1 MKLIIEFEQTKIT
14 LSVGSEGVT
23 IDAPD
28 PVEQET
34 RQTTLSEAQW
44 AAYAQ
49 GREDEREE
57 HECEM
62 CGFRKNQDWI
72 DKPIQHGIGEHTRE
86 DMIRSGIA
94 QEIVDASTVPQVLA
108 FEGMSEVPRFK
119 DLIALEAE
127 YAEHH
132 TDTEGR
138 SLGDILGE
146 KNLPPKVDPVTGDIA
161 GWVKTYRTER
171 RKRAIEAQPRAVCVS
186 TCCGTEGARTRD
198 GSCWGCR

>member
-1 MKLIIEFEQTKIT
+1 MKLTIEFEQTRIT

-28 PVEQET
+28 PVEQES

-44 AAYAQ
+44 AAYSR
-49 GREDEREE
+49 GRDDEREE

-62 CGFRKNQDWI
+62 CGFRKNEDLG
-72 DKPIQHGIGEHTRE
+72 PIEPLGE
-86 DMIRSGIA
+86 
-94 QEIVDASTVPQVLA
+94 
-108 FEGMSEVPRFK
+108 FPRFK
-119 DLIALEAE
+119 ELVALESE

-138 SLGDILGE
+138 SLGDIIGE
-146 KNLPPKVDPVTGDIA
+146 NNLPPKVDPVTGDIA

>member
-1 MKLIIEFEQTKIT
+1 MKLTIEYEQTKIT

-28 PVEQET
+28 PVEQES
-34 RQTTLSEAQW
+34 RQTTLNEAQW

-57 HECEM
+57 HECDM
-62 CGFRKNQDWI
+62 CGYKKTQDWI
-72 DKPIQHGIGEHTRE
+72 DNPIQHGIDQHTRE

-108 FEGMSEVPRFK
+108 FQDQMSEFPRF
-119 DLIALEAE
+119 DELVETESLDRAE
-127 YAEHH
+127 
-132 TDTEGR
+132 
-138 SLGDILGE
+138 S
-146 KNLPPKVDPVTGDIA
+146 NPPKVDPVTGDIA

>member
-1 MKLIIEFEQTKIT
+1 MKLTIEFEQTKIT

-28 PVEQET
+28 PVDEET

-49 GREDEREE
+49 GREDERED

-62 CGFRKNQDWI
+62 CGYGKD
-72 DKPIQHGIGEHTRE
+72 ERE
-86 DMIRSGIA
+86 
-94 QEIVDASTVPQVLA
+94 
-108 FEGMSEVPRFK
+108 FPRFDELVELDEK
-119 DLIALEAE
+119 QYDAFGCCMACEVVPCACR
-127 YAEHH
+127 
-132 TDTEGR
+132 T
-138 SLGDILGE
+138 LGEILGE
-146 KNLPPKVDPVTGDIA
+146 NNLPPKVDPATGDIA
-161 GWVKTYRTER
+161 AWVKTYRTER

>member
-1 MKLIIEFEQTKIT
+1 MKIEIEIENTRIT

-28 PVEQET
+28 PVEQES
-34 RQTTLSEAQW
+34 RQTTLNEAQW

-57 HECEM
+57 HECGM
-62 CGFRKNQDWI
+62 CGYRV
-72 DKPIQHGIGEHTRE
+72 G
-86 DMIRSGIA
+86 
-94 QEIVDASTVPQVLA
+94 VDESKSEFPA
-108 FEGMSEVPRFK
+108 FEYLVE
-119 DLIALEAE
+119 
-127 YAEHH
+127 
-132 TDTEGR
+132 TE
-138 SLGDILGE
+138 IQE
-146 KNLPPKVDPVTGDIA
+146 EEPPKVDPVTGDIA

-171 RKRAIEAQPRAVCVS
+171 RKRALEAQPRAVCVS

>member
-1 MKLIIEFEQTKIT
+1 MKLTIEFEQTKIT

-28 PVEQET
+28 PVEQES
-34 RQTTLSEAQW
+34 RQTTLSEARW

-62 CGFRKNQDWI
+62 CGFRKNEDLG
-72 DKPIQHGIGEHTRE
+72 PIE
-86 DMIRSGIA
+86 
-94 QEIVDASTVPQVLA
+94 PL
-108 FEGMSEVPRFK
+108 SEVP
-119 DLIALEAE
+119 
-127 YAEHH
+127 HH

-138 SLGDILGE
+138 TLGDIIGE
-146 KNLPPKVDPVTGDIA
+146 NNLPPKVDPVTGDIA